1 MKAGA
6 TYNLMVKV
14 PDITDSS
21 MDIIDKIIFTLQT
34 NSGNMVQ
41 KVYPEAVT
49 LMQDIF
55 IIPLSQQ
62 DTETLEG
69 LVKLEAQINYSNKA
83 VQKSYLKTFTISE
96 TLATE
101 KVDDDKPDSVHNLEL
116 LLKIIGSDTLVVD
129 INPEL
134 AEQLITEI
142 NKIYL
147 QMQQL
152 QADITEQVISAQKAI
167 SVQQESALNSIVN
180 QKDASLNSISEVANA
195 KIGDINNIATS
206 QINAINA
213 TATSQLQAMSQSID
227 ALVNAKIQDIQSIV
241 DAKLSDINN
250 TAAAQITAIN
260 NSAVAAIDA
269 ANKSISQAAQSQID
283 GINQV
288 ALGKISDINTIAQS
302 QIDAINATA
311 TSQLQAMSQSIDA
324 LVNAKIQDIQSI
336 VDAKLSDIN
345 NTAAAQ
351 ITAINNSAVAAIDA
365 ANKSISQAAQS
376 QIDGIN
382 QVALGKI
389 SDINTIAQSQIDAI
403 NNTAQAQASALDT
416 QAERIMNNLGIKAG
430 NITGVTYTDTEDT
443 DVSQYNYISFGY
455 ITYENTYNTLLPA
468 VFISVTLYKVK
479 DNEVIETINSISSN
493 TYYDVS
499 DCDAIRINVSYQGG
513 TGKDISLEYSLSR
526 Y

>member
-302 QIDAINATA
+302 QIDAIN
-311 TSQLQAMSQSIDA
+311 
-324 LVNAKIQDIQSI
+324 
-336 VDAKLSDIN
+336 
-345 NTAAAQ
+345 
-351 ITAINNSAVAAIDA
+351 
-365 ANKSISQAAQS
+365 
-376 QIDGIN
+376 
-382 QVALGKI
+382 
-389 SDINTIAQSQIDAI
+389 
-403 NNTAQAQASALDT
+403 NTAQAQASALDT

>member
-41 KVYPEAVT
+41 KVYPQAVT

-180 QKDASLNSISEVANA
+180 QKDASLNSISEVASA
-195 KIGDINNIATS
+195 KIEDINNIATS
-206 QINAINA
+206 QINAINSSA
-213 TATSQLQAMSQSID
+213 T
-227 ALVNAKIQDIQSIV
+227 
-241 DAKLSDINN
+241 
-250 TAAAQITAIN
+250 
-260 NSAVAAIDA
+260 AAIDS
-269 ANKSISQAAQSQID
+269 ANKSISQAGQAQIN

-288 ALGKISDINTIAQS
+288 ATGKIADINTIAQS
-302 QIDAINATA
+302 QINAINT
-311 TSQLQAMSQSIDA
+311 
-324 LVNAKIQDIQSI
+324 
-336 VDAKLSDIN
+336 
-345 NTAAAQ
+345 
-351 ITAINNSAVAAIDA
+351 
-365 ANKSISQAAQS
+365 
-376 QIDGIN
+376 
-382 QVALGKI
+382 
-389 SDINTIAQSQIDAI
+389 
-403 NNTAQAQASALDT
+403 TAQAQASALDT
-416 QAERIMNNLGIKAG
+416 QAERIMINLGIKSG
-430 NITGVTYTDTEDT
+430 TLTGVTGTAIEGLDI
-443 DVSQYNYISFGY
+443 SQYKYISFGY
-455 ITYENTYNTLLPA
+455 FTLATTSTTSITNLLPQPNYLSA
-468 VFISVTLYKVK
+468 VLRKIKEGSVVENIRIT
-479 DNEVIETINSISSN
+479 SN
-493 TYYDVS
+493 TYYDLS
-499 DCDAIRINVSYQGG
+499 DCDSIEILLSYIGG
-513 TGKDISLEYSLSR
+513 PDYDFTLDYALSR